1 MAMTRQQFAK
11 QLQDGL
17 NTVFGMEYDS
27 FPTSYDKIFKT
38 YNSSKA
44 FEEDVLM
51 VGFGGA
57 SEKSEG
63 GTIAYDSGQEAWV
76 SRYLHST
83 IALAFAITEE
93 AVEDGRYGD
102 IGQKYSKALARS
114 LRYTKEVRGASILNN
129 GFDSNY
135 AGGDGKELLAT
146 DHPLAGGGTLANE
159 LSTAADLSEESLED
173 AMIAIDGFVDD
184 RGIPIMVKA
193 DSLIIPRQSQF
204 VAHRILKSSLQSGT
218 ANNDANALK
227 DMNAL
232 PGGVSVNVYIADPD
246 AWFLTTNAND
256 GLKHF
261 VRRKLKRGMEGDFET
276 GNMRYK
282 ASERYSFGWT
292 DWRGIFGSPG
302 S

>member
-38 YNSSKA
+38 HNSQKA

-76 SRYLHST
+76 ARYSHST

-114 LRYTKEVRGASILNN
+114 MRYTKEVRGASVLNN
-129 GFDSNY
+129 GFSSSF
-135 AGGDGKELLAT
+135 AGGDGKELFAT

-159 LSTAADLSEESLED
+159 LQTAADLSEEALED

-193 DSLIIPRQSQF
+193 QSLIIPRQLQF
-204 VAHRILKSSLQSGT
+204 VAHRILKSTLQSGNG
-218 ANNDANALK
+218 NNDTNALK

-232 PGGVSVNVYIADPD
+232 PGGVDVNVYLSDPD
-246 AWFLTTNAND
+246 GWYMPTNAAD

-261 VRRKLKRGMEGDFET
+261 TRRKLKRGMEGDFET

-292 DWRGIFGSPG
+292 DWRGCFASPG
-302 S
+302 A